1 MLTSMTGTKKQT
13 AKRHENVAIKA
24 KAAKSVRQL
33 KKTAKPTKKASTTNR
48 HQRVVLPTGRLR
60 FLCDCMSGLVA
71 AVLVGGLMSW
81 QTGTSTK
88 VLGLSTQLSAETILQ
103 TINLERAAKGLGP
116 LSSDERLYQAAVAK
130 GENMFGDNYWAHV
143 NPSDGTEPWVFIQ
156 NVGYDYQSAGENL
169 GRDFTSEKALVQAWM
184 DSPSHRENILNPQFS
199 DVGLAVLDGQIDGQ
213 PVVLIVNLFAQPK
226 IGDGQITQVAT
237 YNQANDQLV
246 LAGQVGPAEEL
257 LARSTRQLL
266 WWQWLVMAV
275 VGVGMTLVLGKLHPR
290 YPSRSRARRR

>member
-1 MLTSMTGTKKQT
+1 MTGTKKQT
-13 AKRHENVAIKA
+13 TKRHENVAIKA
-24 KAAKSVRQL
+24 KAAKSVREL
-33 KKTAKPTKKASTTNR
+33 KKTAKTRRKASSK
-48 HQRVVLPTGRLR
+48 QRQTANLSTGKFR
-60 FLCDCMSGLVA
+60 FLCDCMSGLAA

-81 QTGTSTK
+81 RTTTSTK

-156 NVGYDYQSAGENL
+156 NVGYEYQSAGENL

-226 IGDGQITQVAT
+226 IGDGQITQIAT

-246 LAGQVGPAEEL
+246 LAGQVGPAEAL
-257 LARSTRQLL
+257 LAGSTRRVL
-266 WWQWLVMAV
+266 WWQWLVMAI
-275 VGVGMTLVLGKLHPR
+275 VGGGMTLVLGKLHPR
-290 YPSRSRARRR
+290 YPSRARRR